1 MMKSWDSV
9 FLASLALCL
18 AACNTETMK
27 VTELKPIPDAAYAKG
42 VSAPFC
48 GVAGDV
54 LVVAGGANFP
64 DKSLLEGGA
73 KRVYA
78 DIWAKAPASRK
89 WVHAG
94 VLPDSTAYG
103 ATFAVDGALILSGGN
118 VCGETTDKVYELRLR
133 YGKAVLRTL
142 PQLPVPME
150 QCGWTRDGDRLY
162 LVGGVGTT
170 GVYACTIGDYVW
182 SKVADLPE
190 PLVQPVAFAS
200 GGKLYVWG
208 GFNPETLEVSDRGLC
223 LEISPLA
230 SLGRNDKARFDGR
243 NDTPSVIQNEAEGS
257 NASVIPSGTESGNTS
272 VIPSGTESGNTSVIP
287 SGTESG
293 NTSVILSGA
302 EGGVEESLWRKA
314 PAIPDGGTFVGAT
327 GATLPD
333 GRLAVVGGVNRA
345 IFARALHNTPEDRI
359 PYLSKEP
366 AEYQFRQAVYAF
378 DPATETWAQLTSDP
392 ACALAGPGVAVM
404 PAPSASGP
412 AAPSALYVAGGEL
425 KPGVRSPKIFTL
437 RW

>member
-1 MMKSWDSV
+1 MK
-9 FLASLALCL
+9 FLGNILLAASLCL
-18 AACNTETMK
+18 VACKTETMRI
-27 VTELKPIPDAAYAKG
+27 TELKPIPDAAYAKG

-48 GVAGDV
+48 GVVGDA

-64 DKSLLEGGA
+64 NKSLLEGGA

-78 DIWAKAPASRK
+78 DIWAHLDGD

-103 ATFAVDGALILSGGN
+103 ATFAVDDALILAGGN
-118 VCGETTDKVYELRLR
+118 VCGETTDKVYELRLH

-170 GVYACTIGDYVW
+170 GVYACTIGSYEW
-182 SKVADLPE
+182 AKVAELPE

-200 GGKLYVWG
+200 AGKLYVWG
-208 GFNPETLEVSDRGLC
+208 GFNPETLEVSDKGLV
-223 LEISPLA
+223 LPS
-230 SLGRNDKARFDGR
+230 
-243 NDTPSVIQNEAEGS
+243 TPSVLPSEAK
-257 NASVIPSGTESGNTS
+257 
-272 VIPSGTESGNTSVIP
+272 
-287 SGTESG
+287 
-293 NTSVILSGA
+293 
-302 EGGVEESLWRKA
+302 ESLWREA

-366 AEYQFRQAVYAF
+366 AEYQFRQDVYTF
-378 DPATETWAQLTSDP
+378 DPAAESWTLLGSDA
-392 ACALAGPGVAVM
+392 ACALAGPGVS
-404 PAPSASGP
+404 APGAN
-412 AAPSALYVAGGEL
+412 ALYVAGGEL
-425 KPGVRSPKIFTL
+425 KPGVRSPRIVL
-437 RW
+437 LSW

>member
-1 MMKSWDSV
+1 MMRFWDNIIAWAAMAV
-9 FLASLALCL
+9 CLAS
-18 AACNTETMK
+18 CNSQAMK
-27 VTELKPIPDAAYAKG
+27 TKDLIPIPDAAYAKG

-48 GVAGDV
+48 GTIGDV

-78 DIWAKAPASRK
+78 DIWAKAPHSRK

-103 ATFAVDGALILSGGN
+103 ATFAVDSALVLAGGN
-118 VCGETTDKVYELRLR
+118 VCGTTTDRVYELRLR
-133 YGKAVLRTL
+133 YGKAALRCL

-170 GVYACTIGDYVW
+170 GIYACTIGDYVW

-200 GGKLYVWG
+200 AGRLYVWG
-208 GFNPETLEVSDRGLC
+208 GFNPETLEVSDRGLV
-223 LEISPLA
+223 LDLP
-230 SLGRNDKARFDGR
+230 
-243 NDTPSVIQNEAEGS
+243 
-257 NASVIPSGTESGNTS
+257 VIPGEAKEST
-272 VIPSGTESGNTSVIP
+272 
-287 SGTESG
+287 
-293 NTSVILSGA
+293 
-302 EGGVEESLWRKA
+302 WRSA

-333 GRLAVVGGVNRA
+333 GRLVVVGGVNRA

-366 AEYQFRQAVYAF
+366 AEYQFRQDVFAF
-378 DPATETWAQLTSDP
+378 DPAAPEDGASAPGGWSLLGSVSS
-392 ACALAGPGVAVM
+392 CALAGPGTAVR
-404 PAPSASGP
+404 PAGG
-412 AAPSALYVAGGEL
+412 LYVAGGEL
-425 KPGVRSPKIFTL
+425 KPGVRSPRIFTL
-437 RW
+437 SW

>member
-1 MMKSWDSV
+1 MKRIIMIAA
-9 FLASLALCL
+9 LASSL

-48 GVAGDV
+48 GVVGDA

-78 DIWAKAPASRK
+78 DIWAYGAGE

-94 VLPDSTAYG
+94 ALPDSTAYG
-103 ATFAVDGALILSGGN
+103 ATFAVDDALILAGGN
-118 VCGETTDKVYELRLR
+118 VCGVTTDKVYELKLWN
-133 YGKAVLRTL
+133 GKAVLLAL
-142 PQLPVPME
+142 PPLPVPME
-150 QCGWTRDGDRLY
+150 QGGWTREGDQLF

-170 GVYACTIGDYVW
+170 GVYACTVGTYEW
-182 SKVADLPE
+182 TKVADLPE

-208 GFNPETLEVSDRGLC
+208 GFNPETLEVSDKGIVL
-223 LEISPLA
+223 
-230 SLGRNDKARFDGR
+230 DG
-243 NDTPSVIQNEAEGS
+243 
-257 NASVIPSGTESGNTS
+257 
-272 VIPSGTESGNTSVIP
+272 
-287 SGTESG
+287 
-293 NTSVILSGA
+293 GA
-302 EGGVEESLWRKA
+302 WRATA
-314 PAIPDGGTFVGAT
+314 PIPDGGTFVGAT

-378 DPATETWAQLTSDP
+378 DPVSETWAQLGSVP
-392 ACALAGPGVAVM
+392 ACALAGPGVA
-404 PAPSASGP
+404 ASG
-412 AAPSALYVAGGEL
+412 ATALSVAGGEL

-437 RW
+437 TW

>member
-1 MMKSWDSV
+1 MMKSWGKWM
-9 FLASLALCL
+9 LALAVIGL
-18 AACNTETMK
+18 AACKTETMK

-48 GVAGDV
+48 GVVGDV

-78 DIWAKAPASRK
+78 DIWACEAGD

-103 ATFAVDGALILSGGN
+103 ATFAVDGALILAGGN
-118 VCGETTDKVYELRLR
+118 VCGVTTDKVYELKLQE
-133 YGKAVLRTL
+133 GKAVLRAL
-142 PQLPVPME
+142 PPLPVPME
-150 QCGWTRDGDRLY
+150 QGGWTRDGDKLY

-170 GVYACTIGDYVW
+170 GVYACTVGAYEW
-182 SKVADLPE
+182 TKVADLPE

-208 GFNPETLEVSDRGLC
+208 GFNPETLEVSDKGIVL
-223 LEISPLA
+223 
-230 SLGRNDKARFDGR
+230 
-243 NDTPSVIQNEAEGS
+243 
-257 NASVIPSGTESGNTS
+257 
-272 VIPSGTESGNTSVIP
+272 
-287 SGTESG
+287 
-293 NTSVILSGA
+293 
-302 EGGVEESLWRKA
+302 EGGAWRATA
-314 PAIPDGGTFVGAT
+314 PIPDEGTFVGAT

-366 AEYQFRQAVYAF
+366 AEYQFRQAVYTF
-378 DPATETWAQLTSDP
+378 DPVTETWAQPGSVP
-392 ACALAGPGVAVM
+392 ACALAGPGVA
-404 PAPSASGP
+404 AFGAN
-412 AAPSALYVAGGEL
+412 ALYVAGGEL
-425 KPGVRSPKIFTL
+425 KPGVRSPKIFALT
-437 RW
+437 W

>member
-1 MMKSWDSV
+1 MERTVW
-9 FLASLALCL
+9 LAILTLCL

-48 GVAGDV
+48 GVVEDM

-78 DIWAKAPASRK
+78 DIWALESGE

-103 ATFAVDGALILSGGN
+103 ATFPVDDALILAGGN
-118 VCGETTDKVYELRLR
+118 ICGSTTDKVYELKLQD
-133 YGKAVLRTL
+133 GAAVLRAL
-142 PQLPVPME
+142 PPLPVPME
-150 QCGWTRDGDRLY
+150 QCGWTRDSDRLY

-170 GVYACTIGDYVW
+170 GVYACTIGAYEW
-182 SKVADLPE
+182 TKLADLPE

-200 GGKLYVWG
+200 GNKLFVWG
-208 GFNPETLEVSDRGLC
+208 GFNPETLEVSDHGIA
-223 LEISPLA
+223 LEKSP
-230 SLGRNDKARFDGR
+230 
-243 NDTPSVIQNEAEGS
+243 
-257 NASVIPSGTESGNTS
+257 
-272 VIPSGTESGNTSVIP
+272 
-287 SGTESG
+287 
-293 NTSVILSGA
+293 
-302 EGGVEESLWRKA
+302 WRETA
-314 PAIPDGGTFVGAT
+314 PIPDGGTFVGAT

-345 IFARALHNTPEDRI
+345 IFARAIRNTPEDRI

-378 DPATETWAQLTSDP
+378 DPATETWALLGSSP
-392 ACALAGPGVAVM
+392 ACALAGPGVVAVTSGTVSGIT
-404 PAPSASGP
+404 PDAASG
-412 AAPSALYVAGGEL
+412 ANALFVAGGEL

-437 RW
+437 TW

>member
-1 MMKSWDSV
+1 MKRI
-9 FLASLALCL
+9 AHMAALALCL

-27 VTELKPIPDAAYAKG
+27 VTDLKAIPDAAYAKG

-48 GVAGDV
+48 GAIQDV

-64 DKSLLEGGA
+64 DKSLLDGGA

-78 DIWAKAPASRK
+78 DIWAKAPHGRK

-103 ATFAVDGALILSGGN
+103 ATFAVDSALVLAGGN
-118 VCGETTDKVYELRLR
+118 VCGVTTDKVYELRLS

-150 QCGWTRDGDRLY
+150 QCGWTRDGENLY

-170 GVYACTIGDYVW
+170 GVYACKIGTYVW
-182 SKVADLPE
+182 SKIADLPE
-190 PLVQPVAFAS
+190 PLVQPVAYAS

-208 GFNPETLEVSDRGLC
+208 GFNPETLDVSDRGIVMDLTV
-223 LEISPLA
+223 IS
-230 SLGRNDKARFDGR
+230 
-243 NDTPSVIQNEAEGS
+243 
-257 NASVIPSGTESGNTS
+257 
-272 VIPSGTESGNTSVIP
+272 
-287 SGTESG
+287 
-293 NTSVILSGA
+293 SGA
-302 EGGVEESLWRKA
+302 EGGVEKSVWTEA

-333 GRLAVVGGVNRA
+333 GRLVVVGGVNRA

-366 AEYQFRQAVYAF
+366 AEYQFRQDVFAF
-378 DPATETWAQLTSDP
+378 DPAAGAWTCLGTVP
-392 ACALAGPGVAVM
+392 ACALAGPGVAVR
-404 PAPSASGP
+404 PAASASGHD
-412 AAPSALYVAGGEL
+412 ALYVAGGEL
-425 KPGVRSPKIFTL
+425 KPGVRSPRIFSL
-437 RW
+437 SW

>member
-1 MMKSWDSV
+1 M
-9 FLASLALCL
+9 AALALCL

-27 VTELKPIPDAAYAKG
+27 VTDLKAIPDAAYAKG

-48 GVAGDV
+48 GTIQDV

-64 DKSLLEGGA
+64 DKSLLDGGA

-78 DIWAKAPASRK
+78 DIWAKAPHGRK

-103 ATFAVDGALILSGGN
+103 ATFAVDSALVLAGGN
-118 VCGETTDKVYELRLR
+118 VCGVTTDKVYELRLS

-150 QCGWTRDGDRLY
+150 QCGWTRDGENLY

-170 GVYACTIGDYVW
+170 GVYTCKIGTYVW
-182 SKVADLPE
+182 SKIADLPE
-190 PLVQPVAFAS
+190 PLVQPVAYAS

-208 GFNPETLEVSDRGLC
+208 GFNPETLDVSERGIVMDLTV
-223 LEISPLA
+223 IS
-230 SLGRNDKARFDGR
+230 SG
-243 NDTPSVIQNEAEGS
+243 AEG
-257 NASVIPSGTESGNTS
+257 AHAVIS
-272 VIPSGTESGNTSVIP
+272 
-287 SGTESG
+287 
-293 NTSVILSGA
+293 SGA
-302 EGGVEESLWRKA
+302 EGGVEKSVWTEA

-333 GRLAVVGGVNRA
+333 GRLVVVGGVNRA

-366 AEYQFRQAVYAF
+366 AEYQFRQDVFTF
-378 DPATETWAQLTSDP
+378 DPVSGAWTRLGTVP
-392 ACALAGPGVAVM
+392 ACALAGPGVAVR
-404 PAPSASGP
+404 PAASASGHD
-412 AAPSALYVAGGEL
+412 ALYVAGGEL
-425 KPGVRSPKIFTL
+425 KPGVRSPRIFSL
-437 RW
+437 AW

>member
-1 MMKSWDSV
+1 MKRMV
-9 FLASLALCL
+9 LLATLTLCL

-27 VTELKPIPDAAYAKG
+27 VTEMKPIPDAAYAKG

-48 GVAGDV
+48 GVVGDD

-78 DIWAKAPASRK
+78 DIWALKSGD

-103 ATFAVDGALILSGGN
+103 ATFAVDDALILAGGN
-118 VCGETTDKVYELRLR
+118 VCGVTTDKVYELKLR
-133 YGKAVLRTL
+133 DGAAVLRTL
-142 PQLPVPME
+142 PPLPVPME
-150 QCGWTRDGDRLY
+150 QCGWTQDGDQLY
-162 LVGGVGTT
+162 LAGGVGTT
-170 GVYACTIGDYVW
+170 GVYVCTIGSYEW
-182 SKVADLPE
+182 TKLADLPE

-200 GGKLYVWG
+200 GGSLYVWG
-208 GFNPETLEVSDRGLC
+208 GFNPETLEVSDKGLV
-223 LEISPLA
+223 IS
-230 SLGRNDKARFDGR
+230 S
-243 NDTPSVIQNEAEGS
+243 E
-257 NASVIPSGTESGNTS
+257 
-272 VIPSGTESGNTSVIP
+272 
-287 SGTESG
+287 
-293 NTSVILSGA
+293 
-302 EGGVEESLWRKA
+302 VEKSLWREA
-314 PAIPDGGTFVGAT
+314 PSIPDGGTFVGAT

-378 DPATETWAQLTSDP
+378 EPASGAWTLLGADP
-392 ACALAGPGVAVM
+392 ACALAGPGVAVR
-404 PAPSASGP
+404 PAGG
-412 AAPSALYVAGGEL
+412 LYVAGGEL
-425 KPGVRSPKIFTL
+425 KPGVRSPRIFSL
-437 RW
+437 AW

>member
-1 MMKSWDSV
+1 MTKSWGKRMM
-9 FLASLALCL
+9 AALALCL
-18 AACNTETMK
+18 VACNTETMK
-27 VTELKPIPDAAYAKG
+27 TTDLKAIPDAAYAKG

-48 GVAGDV
+48 GAIQDV

-78 DIWAKAPASRK
+78 DIWAKAPHGRK

-103 ATFAVDGALILSGGN
+103 ATFAVDSALVLAGGN
-118 VCGETTDKVYELRLR
+118 VCGVTTDKVYELRLS

-150 QCGWTRDGDRLY
+150 QCGWTRDGENLY

-170 GVYACTIGDYVW
+170 GVYTCKIGTYVW
-182 SKVADLPE
+182 SKIADLPE
-190 PLVQPVAFAS
+190 PLVQPVAYAS

-208 GFNPETLEVSDRGLC
+208 GFNPETLDVSDRGIVM
-223 LEISPLA
+223 EISPRA
-230 SLGRNDKARFDGR
+230 SLGRNDS
-243 NDTPSVIQNEAEGS
+243 DTALSTGAEGTDTIIPTG
-257 NASVIPSGTESGNTS
+257 AEGAHAVIPSGAEGADT
-272 VIPSGTESGNTSVIP
+272 VIS
-287 SGTESG
+287 
-293 NTSVILSGA
+293 SGA
-302 EGGVEESLWRKA
+302 EGGVEKSVWAEA

-333 GRLAVVGGVNRA
+333 GRLVVVGGVNRA

-359 PYLSKEP
+359 PYLSMEP
-366 AEYQFRQAVYAF
+366 AEYQFRQDVFAF
-378 DPATETWAQLTSDP
+378 DPAAGAWTRLGTVA
-392 ACALAGPGVAVM
+392 ACALAGPGVAVRLAVF
-404 PAPSASGP
+404 APGHGS
-412 AAPSALYVAGGEL
+412 LYVAGGEL
-425 KPGVRSPKIFTL
+425 KPGVRSPRIFSL
-437 RW
+437 AW

>member
-1 MMKSWDSV
+1 MKRI
-9 FLASLALCL
+9 AHMAALALCL

-27 VTELKPIPDAAYAKG
+27 VTDLKAIPDTAYAKG

-48 GVAGDV
+48 GVVGDA

-64 DKSLLEGGA
+64 DKSLLDGGA

-78 DIWAKAPASRK
+78 DIWAQADGE

-103 ATFAVDGALILSGGN
+103 ATFAVDGALVLAGGN
-118 VCGETTDKVYELRLR
+118 VCGTTTDKVYELTLQDRA
-133 YGKAVLRTL
+133 AVLRAL
-142 PQLPVPME
+142 PPLPVPME
-150 QCGWTRDGDRLY
+150 QCGWTRDGDRLF

-170 GVYACTIGDYVW
+170 GVYACTVGEYVW
-182 SKVADLPE
+182 TKLADLPE

-200 GGKLYVWG
+200 AGKLYVWG
-208 GFNPETLEVSDRGLC
+208 GFNPETLEVSDRGVC
-223 LEISPLA
+223 LQISPLA
-230 SLGRNDKARFDGR
+230 PLGRNDK
-243 NDTPSVIQNEAEGS
+243 NEVPSEVPP
-257 NASVIPSGTESGNTS
+257 VIPSE
-272 VIPSGTESGNTSVIP
+272 
-287 SGTESG
+287 
-293 NTSVILSGA
+293 A
-302 EGGVEESLWRKA
+302 KESLWAEA

-333 GRLAVVGGVNRA
+333 GRLVVVGGVNRA

-378 DPATETWAQLTSDP
+378 DPAAGAWTLLGSDP
-392 ACALAGPGVAVM
+392 ACALAGPGVAVR
-404 PAPSASGP
+404 PAGG
-412 AAPSALYVAGGEL
+412 LYVAGGEL
-425 KPGVRSPKIFTL
+425 KPGVRSPRIFSL
-437 RW
+437 AW

>member
-1 MMKSWDSV
+1 M
-9 FLASLALCL
+9 AALALCL
-18 AACNTETMK
+18 VACNTETMK
-27 VTELKPIPDAAYAKG
+27 TTDLKAIPDAAYAKG

-48 GVAGDV
+48 GAIQDV

-78 DIWAKAPASRK
+78 DIWAKAPHGRK

-103 ATFAVDGALILSGGN
+103 ATFAVDSVLVLAGGN
-118 VCGETTDKVYELRLR
+118 VCGVTTDKVYELRLS

-150 QCGWTRDGDRLY
+150 QCGWTRDGENLY

-170 GVYACTIGDYVW
+170 GVYACKIGTYEW
-182 SKVADLPE
+182 SKIADLPE

-200 GGKLYVWG
+200 VGKLYVWG
-208 GFNPETLEVSDRGLC
+208 GFNPETLEVSDRGIVMDL
-223 LEISPLA
+223 
-230 SLGRNDKARFDGR
+230 
-243 NDTPSVIQNEAEGS
+243 T
-257 NASVIPSGTESGNTS
+257 VIPSG
-272 VIPSGTESGNTSVIP
+272 
-287 SGTESG
+287 
-293 NTSVILSGA
+293 A
-302 EGGVEESLWRKA
+302 KDSLWKAA

-327 GATLPD
+327 GATLPN
-333 GRLAVVGGVNRA
+333 GRLVVVGGVNRA

-366 AEYQFRQAVYAF
+366 AEYQFRQDVFAF
-378 DPATETWAQLTSDP
+378 DPAVTEDAIGTGTVSGGAAGNADTIGTGAVSESVAGNADTIGTGAASGDAAGSVATSGAWTRLGTVP
-392 ACALAGPGVAVM
+392 ACALAGPGVAVR
-404 PAPSASGP
+404 P
-412 AAPSALYVAGGEL
+412 AASAPGHGSIYVAGGEL
-425 KPGVRSPKIFTL
+425 KPGVRSPRIFSLT
-437 RW
+437 W

>member
-1 MMKSWDSV
+1 MPIRLRILLPV
-9 FLASLALCL
+9 IVL
-18 AACNTETMK
+18 AAACGRNGTVAVLPE
-27 VTELKPIPDAAYAKG
+27 IPDAAYSIG

-48 GVAGDV
+48 GVLGGA

-78 DIWAKAPASRK
+78 DIWAFSDGEWA
-89 WVHAG
+89 HAG
-94 VLPDSTAYG
+94 VLPDSMAYG
-103 ATFAVDGALILSGGN
+103 ATFVVDGALILAGGN
-118 VCGETTDKVYELRLR
+118 VCGVTTDKVYELTLKD
-133 YGKAVLRTL
+133 GSAVLRDL
-142 PQLPVPME
+142 PPLPEPME

-182 SKVADLPE
+182 SKRADLPE

-200 GGKLYVWG
+200 DGNLYVWG
-208 GFNPETLEVSDRGLC
+208 GYNPETLAVT
-223 LEISPLA
+223 
-230 SLGRNDKARFDGR
+230 DKG
-243 NDTPSVIQNEAEGS
+243 I
-257 NASVIPSGTESGNTS
+257 VIPAEDPESPWS
-272 VIPSGTESGNTSVIP
+272 E
-287 SGTESG
+287 
-293 NTSVILSGA
+293 
-302 EGGVEESLWRKA
+302 A

-327 GATLPD
+327 GVTLPD

-378 DPATETWAQLTSDP
+378 DPVSGAWTQLGAEP
-392 ACALAGPGVAVM
+392 ACALADPGVAVR
-404 PAPSASGP
+404 PDGR
-412 AAPSALYVAGGEL
+412 LYVAGGER
-425 KPGVRSPKIFTL
+425 KPGVRSPRLFSL
-437 RW
+437 VW

>member
-1 MMKSWDSV
+1 MRFWI
-9 FLASLALCL
+9 SLIL
-18 AACNTETMK
+18 AAGLVACHTETMK
-27 VTELKPIPDAAYAKG
+27 VTELKSIPDAAYAKG

-48 GVAGDV
+48 GVVGDA

-78 DIWAKAPASRK
+78 DIWAHTDGEWAN
-89 WVHAG
+89 VG

-103 ATFAVDGALILSGGN
+103 ATFAVDGALVLAGGN
-118 VCGETTDKVYELRLR
+118 VCGVTTDKVYELSLQ
-133 YGKAVLRTL
+133 GGAAVLRAL
-142 PQLPVPME
+142 PPLPEPME

-170 GVYACTIGDYVW
+170 AVYACTIGEYVW
-182 SKVADLPE
+182 TRLADLPE

-200 GGKLYVWG
+200 GGSLYVWG
-208 GFNPETLEVSDRGLC
+208 GFNPETLEVSDKGLV
-223 LEISPLA
+223 IS
-230 SLGRNDKARFDGR
+230 S
-243 NDTPSVIQNEAEGS
+243 E
-257 NASVIPSGTESGNTS
+257 
-272 VIPSGTESGNTSVIP
+272 
-287 SGTESG
+287 
-293 NTSVILSGA
+293 
-302 EGGVEESLWRKA
+302 VEKSLWREA
-314 PAIPDGGTFVGAT
+314 PSIPDGGTFVGAT

-378 DPATETWAQLTSDP
+378 DPASGAWTLLGADP
-392 ACALAGPGVAVM
+392 ACALAGPGVAVR
-404 PAPSASGP
+404 PAGG
-412 AAPSALYVAGGEL
+412 LYVAGGEL
-425 KPGVRSPKIFTL
+425 KPGVRSPRIFSL
-437 RW
+437 AW